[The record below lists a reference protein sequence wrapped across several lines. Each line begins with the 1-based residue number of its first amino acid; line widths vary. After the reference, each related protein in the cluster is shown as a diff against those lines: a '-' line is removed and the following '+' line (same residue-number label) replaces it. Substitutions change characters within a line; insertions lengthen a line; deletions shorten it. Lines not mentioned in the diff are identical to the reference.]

1 VGSSGRL
8 EAAFGR
14 LERSPTFS
22 HRPQQRAYAQV
33 VSSTLEEG
41 RIALLEA
48 GPGTG
53 KTFGYL
59 VPLLLSLGKGE
70 RAVVATRTR
79 ALQEQLWQ
87 HDLPFL
93 LRELSLSLPVALLK
107 GRENYL
113 CLRRLEEARLRLYPD
128 SLLGELLS
136 WAERTRTGE
145 LDELVDLWRHPEGRS
160 LLSEVRDVPFRC
172 GGPACPFFHR
182 CPSRRARERARQA
195 ALVVVN
201 HALLAADLALGGKV
215 LGDYK
220 YLVVDEAHGLPE
232 ALRDAFSLELTP
244 LSVPR
249 LLRELRRGRGGLL
262 PQWEKSLDPGELA
275 GVWKQVASSHR
286 QLWAALERLIPQG
299 PVRYDAGV
307 FKDVH
312 VLGDALIASLFGLAQ
327 ALGRLAERLPEEE
340 RERAKAVSLEAGRL
354 AELIKALLWPEAD
367 DYVYWYGRGPAFPA
381 LHASPVELAPL
392 VKDALWPR
400 LRAAVLT
407 SATLAVGKDAR
418 HLVRELGIPEER
430 LDFRRWPS
438 PFPYEGV
445 RAFVLSGLPHP
456 DDGAYPEALACL
468 LRSALEAVPRR
479 ALALFTSRRLLL
491 ATRARLTGVP
501 VLAQGVD
508 GEREQLLSAFR
519 NHPPPV
525 VLLGLD
531 TLWEGVDLP
540 GEELELLFITRL
552 PFPVP
557 TDPVAQAEAARMAAR
572 GEDPFWLLFLPR
584 ALLKLR
590 QGVGRLVRTPQ
601 DRGAIVITDVRA
613 ALRPYGE
620 RFLSELPVRAEVVPT
635 AEALSFALRRLFS

>member
-1 VGSSGRL
+1 MGSSGRL

-14 LERSPTFS
+14 LERSPAFS
-22 HRPQQRAYAQV
+22 HRPQQRAYAQAV
-33 VSSTLEEG
+33 ASTLEEG

-107 GRENYL
+107 GRENYV

-128 SLLGELLS
+128 SLLRELLS
-136 WAERTRTGE
+136 WAERTQRGE
-145 LDELVDLWRHPEGRS
+145 LDELVGLWRHSEGRR

-172 GGPACPFFHR
+172 GGPACPFFHQ
-182 CPSRRARERARQA
+182 CPSRQARERARQA

-201 HALLAADLALGGKV
+201 HALLAADSALGGKV
-215 LGDYK
+215 LGDYD

-232 ALRDAFSLELTP
+232 ALRDAWSLELSP
-244 LSVPR
+244 LSVPW
-249 LLRELRRGRGGLL
+249 LLRELRLL
-262 PQWEKSLDPGELA
+262 PQWEKSQGELA
-275 GVWKQVASSHR
+275 GLWKQVASSHR
-286 QLWAALERLIPQG
+286 ELWAALERLIPEG

-307 FKDVH
+307 LKDVH
-312 VLGDALIASLFGLAQ
+312 VLGDALISSLSGLAQ
-327 ALGRLAERLPEEE
+327 ALGRLAEGLPDEE
-340 RERAKAVSLEAGRL
+340 RERARAISLEAGRL
-354 AELIKALLWPEAD
+354 AELIKVLLWPEGE
-367 DYVYWYGRGPAFPA
+367 DYVYWYGRGGALPT

-392 VKDALWPR
+392 VKDTLWPR

-407 SATLAVGKDAR
+407 SATLAVGRDAR

-438 PFPYEGV
+438 PFSYEGV

-456 DDGAYPEALACL
+456 DDAAYPEALACV
-468 LRSALEAVPRR
+468 LRAALETVPRR
-479 ALALFTSRRLLL
+479 ALALFTSRKLLL
-491 ATRARLTGVP
+491 ATRAHLSGVP

-540 GEELELLFITRL
+540 GEELELVFITRL

-584 ALLKLR
+584 AVLKLR

-620 RFLSELPVRAEVVPT
+620 RFLSELPVRAQVVSDS
-635 AEALSFALRRLFS
+635 EALSFALRGLFS